1 MFIDRAKIY
10 LQSGKGGDGS
20 VSFRRE
26 KCVEYGGPD
35 GGNGGKGG
43 SIYFVSK
50 DGINTLSNYR
60 HAIKVK
66 AEDGDN
72 GHKKNSNGKYAPD
85 IYLTVPTG
93 TVIYDENNNIIADLN
108 KPNMEFLA
116 CKGGKGGR
124 GNRCFASSTNR
135 APHISE
141 NGQPGEKK
149 TLILELKLIA
159 DCGLVGLPSVGK
171 STLLSVVSNAKPKI
185 AEYHF
190 TTLEPMLGTVM
201 LPSGEDFVIADLPG
215 LIEGASSGK
224 GLGFIFLRHI
234 ERCRA
239 IIHVVDVN
247 YPDGDPFTNFEKIN
261 NELNSYNLDLLKRP
275 MIIALNKMDEE
286 GASEKAEIFK
296 KKVQE
301 KYKDKYPIFEISAAN
316 RIGLTPLLR
325 KAYELISETKPFT
338 LYKPDGENEET
349 YSYSPKEKTIFKIF
363 RKSPNHYEICGQ
375 EVEDYIG
382 KLNLKSEQGLM
393 KAFSYLNSLSINE
406 QLKELGAKSG
416 SIIRINDFEFEY
428 IEDKE

>member
-10 LQSGKGGDGS
+10 LQSGKGGDGA

-26 KCVEYGGPD
+26 KCVEYGGPN
-35 GGNGGKGG
+35 GGNGGRGG

-66 AEDGDN
+66 ADDGDN
-72 GHKKNSNGKYAPD
+72 GHKKNSFGKAASD

-93 TVIYDENNNIIADLN
+93 TVIYDENHNILADLN
-108 KPNMEFLA
+108 KAGMEYLA
-116 CKGGKGGR
+116 CKGGRGGKG
-124 GNRCFASSTNR
+124 NKCFATSTNR
-135 APHISE
+135 APKISE

-171 STLLSVVSNAKPKI
+171 SSLLSVVSNAKPKV

-224 GLGFIFLRHI
+224 GLGFVFLRHI

-247 YPDGDPFTNFEKIN
+247 YPEGDPFTNFEKIN
-261 NELNSYNLDLLKRP
+261 NELSSYNLDLLKRP
-275 MIIALNKMDEE
+275 MIIALNKMDVE
-286 GASEKAEIFK
+286 GASQKAELFK
-296 KKVQE
+296 KQIQE
-301 KYKDKYPIFEISAAN
+301 KYGDKYQIFEIST
-316 RIGLTPLLR
+316 LTKQGIQPLLR
-325 KAYELISETKPFT
+325 RAYELICETKPFT
-338 LYKPDGENEET
+338 LYKPSEENETSYT
-349 YSYSPKEKTIFKIF
+349 YTPHQKTLFKIF
-363 RKSPNHYEICGQ
+363 RKSPNHYEICG
-375 EVEDYIG
+375 EELEKFIESTNY
-382 KLNLKSEQGLM
+382 KSEQGLM
-393 KAFSYLNSLSINE
+393 KVFSYLNSLNINE
-406 QLKELGAKSG
+406 QLKELGAKDG
-416 SIIRINDFEFEY
+416 SIIRIKDFEFEY
-428 IEDKE
+428 VDQD